1 MVLLFVQSGLAFLA
15 LLPIVYVGICLLDAF
30 LMDSSR
36 IAQHC
41 SIDLSLKCS
50 FQFLEVI
57 IYLIS
62 LSFPLS
68 YLYLSTLDLV
78 DLV

>member
-1 MVLLFVQSGLAFLA
+1 MVSRNSIYASDFLLTAVMVLVFVQSGLAFLV
-15 LLPIVYVGICLLDAF
+15 LFPIVHFGICLLDAF

-41 SIDLSLKCS
+41 SVDLSLKSS
-50 FQFLEVI
+50 FQYLEVI

-62 LSFPLS
+62 L
-68 YLYLSTLDLV
+68 
-78 DLV
+78 